1 MSLRCWKYLYLVW
14 NLFFFFFSSFYGGKF
29 IFWFIC
35 MHSKVLILNDLCFSC
50 LQKSVPCHKSIEI
63 LFCIFLLKVLKF
75 CLSHYTCNWFFFM
88 VWGGGLFSFFS
99 LGTHHMFADLL
110 GNSLMLEK
118 PSQGRLGH
126 RAPAVSYGRRGIC
139 HPKWSWCNGCGSIFP
154 PHTKAGGLTKP
165 EVVLRLS
172 CRKIGGAEWRIE
184 DPYRRKYGFSHHGDP
199 TVASHTLKIVGEL
212 SCFPKAGRSQAGQYL
227 GPEQRPLVHSCL
239 PLPQFSTGWT
249 NRLFILIRF
258 PPCPGS

>member
-1 MSLRCWKYLYLVW
+1 
-14 NLFFFFFSSFYGGKF
+14 
-29 IFWFIC
+29 
-35 MHSKVLILNDLCFSC
+35 
-50 LQKSVPCHKSIEI
+50 
-63 LFCIFLLKVLKF
+63 
-75 CLSHYTCNWFFFM
+75 M

-99 LGTHHMFADLL
+99 LDTHHMCADLL

-165 EVVLRLS
+165 EVVLRLG
-172 CRKIGGAEWRIE
+172 CRETGGAEWRVE
-184 DPYRRKYGFSHHGDP
+184 DPYKRKYGFSHHGDP
-199 TVASHTLKIVGEL
+199 HSGLSGTQDSRWTEL
-212 SCFPKAGRSQAGQYL
+212 LSKGRQESCWTMPGFWAETP
-227 GPEQRPLVHSCL
+227 VHSCL

-258 PPCPGS
+258 PPCPGPELTHAARSPLDLGQVGWERRI

>member
-14 NLFFFFFSSFYGGKF
+14 NLFFFFSSSFYGGKF

-139 HPKWSWCNGCGSIFP
+139 HPFYLQTHP
-154 PHTKAGGLTKP
+154 DTK
-165 EVVLRLS
+165 LS
-172 CRKIGGAEWRIE
+172 H
-184 DPYRRKYGFSHHGDP
+184 S
-199 TVASHTLKIVGEL
+199 VASYYSIEPIHWK
-212 SCFPKAGRSQAGQYL
+212 
-227 GPEQRPLVHSCL
+227 L
-239 PLPQFSTGWT
+239 PIYFFCGFYTTCG
-249 NRLFILIRF
+249 
-258 PPCPGS
+258 